1 MQYALTTRSCWE
13 SNNWFNVSVC
23 FLCGWVSG
31 GAVSVQQSVTEARGI
46 CSQEK
51 TCVIQLEVLLK
62 CREPDGKVMGRSLG
76 QAALIGMSLS
86 QVGLRE

>member
-1 MQYALTTRSCWE
+1 MQYALTARNCCK
-13 SNNWFNVSVC
+13 SNNRFKVSVC
-23 FLCGWVSG
+23 FLCGWLSG

-62 CREPDGKVMGRSLG
+62 AVSLMGK
-76 QAALIGMSLS
+76 
-86 QVGLRE
+86 